1 MRIFSFYFECNL
13 GRRRNDWGE
22 GGMLGE
28 KEERLGRRRNDWG
41 EGGTVGKK
49 EECLGEGGMIGE

>member
-1 MRIFSFYFECNL
+1 
-13 GRRRNDWGE
+13 
-22 GGMLGE
+22 MLGE